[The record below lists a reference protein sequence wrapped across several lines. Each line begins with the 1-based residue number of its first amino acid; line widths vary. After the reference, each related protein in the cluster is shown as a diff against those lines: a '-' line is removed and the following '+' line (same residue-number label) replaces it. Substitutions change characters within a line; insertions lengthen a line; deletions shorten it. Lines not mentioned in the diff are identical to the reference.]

1 MNGNSHLPDQARKF
15 GRGLNSLRVR
25 FTIMIGAFV
34 FLGSASMVTWY
45 QLHAPSLGWK
55 AATIPA
61 LTILLLTAIASLITY
76 AMTGK
81 LTRPIE
87 NLRSSTLAI
96 ARGDYNTA
104 VEVECNCEVGGLADS
119 FKAMVN
125 RLNANVSRIQT
136 LAFEDGVTGLPNRTV
151 LFQALERMEDCGGAL
166 FFIDLDNFKAVN
178 DLHGHDVGDQLLREA
193 GLRIQTTGLSME
205 PAGISE
211 CLLRVDQGALPDQAC
226 RMLFRFAGDE
236 FVALLGGVTDKAELA
251 LLAEQIIASLTVP
264 FQIQGHTISVG
275 CSIGIGVLGEHTHS
289 PAELT
294 KLADL
299 AMYAAKDAGKGRY
312 SFFEEAM
319 LSESIERAQLE
330 ADLGRAF
337 EQHEFTL
344 FYQPKIG
351 ISSGALTGVEALVRW
366 QHPTRGLMPPGQFIG
381 ILQDKRMME
390 KLGLEVFRLSAAQLR
405 QWSEAGRDMRISV
418 NVCPTQLLEQDFS
431 LQLTRICNEEGV
443 TPRAFTLEI
452 TETAAMSDD
461 ASVGEQLKALAA
473 AGFSIAI
480 DDFGVGYSN
489 LAKLYQL
496 PFEELKLD
504 KSMIDHIDV
513 DPAARRVVEYTIG
526 MAHGLGHP
534 VIAEGVERCE
544 QLEILAGLGCDSIQG
559 YLMCRP
565 ISAEALKAYLD
576 EAKLAA

>member
-1 MNGNSHLPDQARKF
+1 
-15 GRGLNSLRVR
+15 
-25 FTIMIGAFV
+25 MIGAFV
-34 FLGSASMVTWY
+34 CLGSASVVAWY
-45 QLHAPSLGWK
+45 QLHAPALGWS
-55 AATIPA
+55 AAFIPTFA
-61 LTILLLTAIASLITY
+61 IVLLTATASLITY

-104 VEVECNCEVGGLADS
+104 VQVECSCEVGGLADS

-136 LAFEDGVTGLPNRTV
+136 LAFEDGVTGLPNRTA
-151 LFQALERMEDCGGAL
+151 LFQALDRIEDCGGAL
-166 FFIDLDNFKAVN
+166 FSIDLDDFKTVN
-178 DLHGHDVGDQLLREA
+178 DLHGHEVGDQLLREA
-193 GLRIQTTGLSME
+193 GLRMQTTGLSME
-205 PAGISE
+205 PVGISE
-211 CLLRVDQGALPDQAC
+211 CLLRLQQGPLPNEAR

-236 FVALLGGVTDKAELA
+236 FVVLLGGVTDKIELSSV
-251 LLAEQIIASLTVP
+251 AEQIIASLTAP
-264 FQIQGHTISVG
+264 FLINGHSISVG

-299 AMYAAKDAGKGRY
+299 AVYAAKAGGKGRY
-312 SFFEEAM
+312 SFFEKTM

-330 ADLGRAF
+330 ADLARAF
-337 EQHEFTL
+337 ERHEFIL

-351 ISSGALTGVEALVRW
+351 ISSGALEGVEALVRW
-366 QHPTRGLMPPGQFIG
+366 QHPTRGLMFPGQFMG
-381 ILQDKRMME
+381 VLQDKRMME
-390 KLGLEVFRLSAAQLR
+390 KLGFEVFRLSAAQLR

-418 NVCPTQLLEQDFS
+418 NVCPTQLLVPNFS
-431 LQLTRICNEEGV
+431 LQLTRICVEESV
-443 TPRAFTLEI
+443 PPRSFTLEI

-461 ASVGEQLKALAA
+461 ASVGEQLAALAA

-496 PFEELKLD
+496 PFKELKLD

-544 QLEILAGLGCDSIQG
+544 QLEILAGLGCDCIQG

-565 ISAEALKAYLD
+565 IPSEALEAYLN